1 MTSVAVQAALKKQAS
16 RAPTIGSLADQR
28 WALKLKKAAADK
40 VVKDI
45 EAEIKA
51 LEGDIIVMLDSQD
64 TRKGEGSLCSI
75 SINSSIQP
83 STVDWDAYIRFV
95 AAGKRTDK
103 TAYLHLVQRRVAVEA
118 WRELL
123 GMGIN
128 VPGIEPFTARTL
140 SVTALK

>member
-1 MTSVAVQAALKKQAS
+1 MTQVSVAKTLKKP
-16 RAPTIGSLADQR
+16 PTIGSLADQR
-28 WALKLKKAAADK
+28 WELKLRKAAADK

-51 LEGDIIVMLDSQD
+51 LEGTIIEMLDSQD
-64 TRKGEGSLCSI
+64 TRKGEGRLCSI

-83 STVDWDAYIRFV
+83 TTVDWDSYMKFV
-95 AAGKRTDK
+95 AAGKRGDK
-103 TAYLHLVQRRVAVEA
+103 NAYLHLVQRRVAVEA

-123 GMGIN
+123 GLGIN
-128 VPGIEPFTARTL
+128 VPGIEPYTARTL